1 MTCVL
6 LITGLDLEVNAINN
20 CYGVVVYQGYPG
32 RWSRHILW
40 SWRLDGHKFV
50 YEFVT
55 KLKVTD
61 CAVTPR
67 KSNFIFERVG

>member
-1 MTCVL
+1 MTCVF
-6 LITGLDLEVNAINN
+6 LITGLDLEINAINN
-20 CYGVVVYQGYPG
+20 CDGVVVHQSYPG
-32 RWSRHILW
+32 WWSRHILW

-67 KSNFIFERVG
+67 KSNFIVEWVS